1 MALTLILGGAR
12 SGKTALAQERAGRMH
27 HDVVYIAT
35 AQAHDQEMQER
46 IQRHRQSRPPHW
58 HLVEEPVYL
67 ARAVREHAAPDRT
80 LLVDCLTLWLTNLL
94 THPEDPLI
102 LAEQKSALL
111 LQLSRVTGDVILVNN
126 ETGLGIVPMGVL
138 SRRFVDENGWL
149 NQALGQLCHRVT
161 LVVAGLPM
169 ELKGGNV

>member
-12 SGKTALAQERAGRMH
+12 SGKTALAQERAGILH

-46 IQRHRQSRPPHW
+46 IQRHRRSRPSHW
-58 HLVEEPVYL
+58 HVVEEPVYL
-67 ARAVREHAAPDRT
+67 AQAIGDHASPSRT

-94 THPEDPLI
+94 THPEDPLT
-102 LAEQKSALL
+102 LNQQKTVLMA
-111 LQLSRVTGDVILVNN
+111 QLPRVAGDVILVSN
-126 ETGLGIVPMGVL
+126 ETGLGVVPMGAL
-138 SRRFVDENGWL
+138 TRRFVDENGWL
-149 NQALGQLCHRVT
+149 NQALAQLCHRVT

-169 ELKGGNV
+169 ELKGGGL